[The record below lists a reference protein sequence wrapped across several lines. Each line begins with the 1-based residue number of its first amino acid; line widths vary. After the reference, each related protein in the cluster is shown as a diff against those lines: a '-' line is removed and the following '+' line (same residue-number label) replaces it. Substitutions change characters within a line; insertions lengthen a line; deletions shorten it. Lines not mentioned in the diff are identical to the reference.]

1 MKKSLNEL
9 IREEALRNKGC
20 YNFHK
25 AKELKRAHNEVCKG
39 LVKLADDND
48 FPMGVLVYI
57 AVGTNAHRPC
67 VFEKGYSKLNY
78 KKAES
83 VIKMA
88 NIVAKILG
96 EKYRTNDR
104 VIHTLSR
111 YYDIHKGG
119 GINLLKERLYLI
131 DPIKLQRIKTA
142 KEFSV
147 LLFNDNAEYSKGG
160 YIVSVAKK

>member
-1 MKKSLNEL
+1 MEKNLNTL
-9 IREEALRNKGC
+9 VREEAKRNKGI

-25 AKELKRAHNEVCKG
+25 QKEAMRKHNEICKE

-57 AVGTNAHRPC
+57 AVGTNAHRPM
-67 VFEKGYSKLNY
+67 VFNKGYTKLNV

-83 VIKMA
+83 VIHMA

-96 EKYRTNDR
+96 DKYRTNDR
-104 VIHTLSR
+104 IIHTLSR
-111 YYDIHKGG
+111 YYDLNKGR
-119 GINLLKERLYLI
+119 GINALKERLYLT

-142 KEFSV
+142 KEFAN
-147 LLFNDNAEYSKGG
+147 LIFGDTAEYSKGG
-160 YIVSVAKK
+160 YIVATKK